1 LCTKGNTIMP
11 SHNLHG
17 AWRLMVPTF
26 SLIVN
31 ARKHGYR
38 DMSGGGIDVLRLCL
52 WAASSL
58 GWCWAILMKTFT
70 S

>member
-1 LCTKGNTIMP
+1 MP

-38 DMSGGGIDVLRLCL
+38 DMPGGGIDVLRLCL

-58 GWCWAILMKTFT
+58 GWC
-70 S
+70 